1 MAKSVV
7 LQVRMDSQL
16 KAATE
21 SLYQDLGMT
30 FAEAVRL
37 FAVQSLIDGGLPFS
51 ISTHKGT
58 LRGALA
64 SYADSSLREKES
76 DAFAKA
82 MAGKHGKKAD

>member
-7 LQVRMDSQL
+7 FQVRMDSQL

-37 FAVQSLIDGGLPFS
+37 FAVQSLIEGGLPLS
-51 ISTHKGT
+51 QPNEI
-58 LRGALA
+58 
-64 SYADSSLREKES
+64 
-76 DAFAKA
+76 
-82 MAGKHGKKAD
+82 

>member
-7 LQVRMDSQL
+7 FQVRMDSQL
-16 KAATE
+16 KVAAE

-37 FAVQSLIDGGLPFS
+37 FAVQSLIEGGLPFS
-51 ISTHKGT
+51 ISTRKGT
-58 LRGALA
+58 LKGALA

-76 DAFAKA
+76 IAFA
-82 MAGKHGKKAD
+82 MAVADKHGKAD